1 MRVLLDECLPKR
13 LKRYLAGH
21 EVETVTQ
28 AGWAGSPNPATG
40 ANNADWIDEALEQ
53 LRGKT
58 G

>member
-1 MRVLLDECLPKR
+1 